1 MSGGPDVLRHTVE
14 TLRAA
19 GCVFAEEEADLLVGQ
34 AADDEALETLLRRR
48 VSGEPLEVV
57 LGWTRFDGLRVE
69 VDAGVFV
76 PRQRTA
82 FLARQAIAIAQP
94 GDVVLDL
101 CCGTG
106 AIGLAVATAVPDVEL
121 HACDIDP
128 AAVAC
133 AARNVAAVGG
143 HTWCGDLFA
152 PLPHRLHA
160 RVDIVV
166 VNAPYVPTARIGFM
180 PTEARDHEPRHSL
193 DGGVD
198 GVQIHRRVG
207 DEVGAWLRPGG
218 CVLVETSTD
227 QADRTAEAL
236 STAGLATAIHASD
249 ELQAT
254 VAVGRRLG

>member
-1 MSGGPDVLRHTVE
+1 MRSGPDVVRRTVE

-19 GCVFAEEEADLLVGQ
+19 GCVFAEEEADLLIGQ
-34 AADDEALETLLRRR
+34 AADDASLAALLRRR

-57 LGWTRFDGLRVE
+57 LGWTLFDGLRVE
-69 VDAGVFV
+69 VDPGVFV
-76 PRQRTA
+76 PRQRTV
-82 FLARQAIAIAQP
+82 FLARQAIAIAEP
-94 GDVVLDL
+94 GAVVLDL

-106 AIGLAVATAVPDVEL
+106 AIGLAVASAVSSVEL

-143 HTWCGDLFA
+143 HTWCGDLFD
-152 PLPHRLHA
+152 PLPQRL
-160 RVDIVV
+160 RGEVDIVV
-166 VNAPYVPTARIGFM
+166 VNAPYVPTARIAFM
-180 PTEARDHEPRHSL
+180 PPEARDHEPSHSL

-207 DEVGAWLRPGG
+207 SEVGAWLRPGG

-227 QADRTAEAL
+227 QAELTAEAL
-236 STAGLATAIHASD
+236 SVAGLTTAIHGSD